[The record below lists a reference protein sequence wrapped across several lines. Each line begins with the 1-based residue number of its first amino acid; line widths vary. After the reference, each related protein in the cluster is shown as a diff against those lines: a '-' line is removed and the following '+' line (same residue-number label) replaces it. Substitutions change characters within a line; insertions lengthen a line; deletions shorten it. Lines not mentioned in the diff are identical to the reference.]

1 LKRIFDV
8 ISSCFGLSILA
19 PFLLII
25 MGLIKLESPGP
36 VFYRGVRTGKNGV
49 PFQIYKFRT
58 MVDKA
63 EKLGGGTT
71 ALEDPRV
78 TRVGK
83 FLRKFKFDE
92 LPQAINII
100 KGEMSVVGPR
110 PELTRYTDIY
120 DEEEKK
126 ILSVLPGITDY
137 SSIELFS
144 LDEIVGKDNA
154 DKVFEEKVL
163 KKKNGL
169 RLKYVYENNF
179 IFDMKIIYKTFALLF
194 KKIFNFCSGFLKQ

>member
-1 LKRIFDV
+1 
-8 ISSCFGLSILA
+8 
-19 PFLLII
+19 
-25 MGLIKLESPGP
+25 
-36 VFYRGVRTGKNGV
+36 
-49 PFQIYKFRT
+49 

-71 ALEDPRV
+71 ALDDPRI

-92 LPQAINII
+92 LPQAINIL

-110 PELTRYTDIY
+110 PELPRYTDEY
-120 DEEEKK
+120 DVEEKK

-154 DKVFEEKVL
+154 DKIFEEKVL
-163 KKKNGL
+163 KKKNAL

-179 IFDMKIIYKTFALLF
+179 ISDMQIIYKTFASLF
-194 KKIFNFCSGFLKQ
+194 KKIYQLLF

>member
-1 LKRIFDV
+1 MKRIFDV
-8 ISSCFGLSILA
+8 ISSCFGLLVLA
-19 PFLLII
+19 PFFLVIAI
-25 MGLIKLESPGP
+25 LIKLESSGP
-36 VFYRGVRTGKNGV
+36 IFYRGVRAGKDGI

-71 ALEDPRV
+71 ALGDPRI
-78 TRVGK
+78 TIIGK

-92 LPQAINII
+92 LPQALNIL

-110 PELTRYTDIY
+110 PELTRYTDMY
-120 DEEEKK
+120 DDEEKK

-144 LDEIVGKDNA
+144 LDEIVGKENA
-154 DKVFEEKVL
+154 DQVFEEKVL
-163 KKKNGL
+163 KKKNAL

-179 IFDMKIIYKTFALLF
+179 IADMKIIYKTFVLVF
-194 KKIFNFCSGFLKQ
+194 KKIYKFIF

>member
-1 LKRIFDV
+1 
-8 ISSCFGLSILA
+8 
-19 PFLLII
+19 
-25 MGLIKLESPGP
+25 
-36 VFYRGVRTGKNGV
+36 
-49 PFQIYKFRT
+49 
-58 MVDKA
+58 MVDNA

-71 ALEDPRV
+71 ALGDPRV

-83 FLRKFKFDE
+83 FLRRFKFDE
-92 LPQAINII
+92 LPQSINII

-110 PELTRYTDIY
+110 PELTRYTDMY

-154 DKVFEEKVL
+154 DQVFEEKVL
-163 KKKNGL
+163 KKKNAL

-194 KKIFNFCSGFLKQ
+194 KKIFQFLF

>member
-8 ISSCFGLSILA
+8 ISSCFGLLVLA
-19 PFLLII
+19 PFFLVIAI
-25 MGLIKLESPGP
+25 LIKLESSGP
-36 VFYRGVRTGKNGV
+36 IFYRGVRAGKDGI

-71 ALEDPRV
+71 ALGDPRI
-78 TRVGK
+78 TIIGK

-92 LPQAINII
+92 LPQALNIL

-110 PELTRYTDIY
+110 PELTRYTDMY
-120 DEEEKK
+120 DDEEKK

-144 LDEIVGKDNA
+144 LDEIVGKENA
-154 DKVFEEKVL
+154 DQVFEEKVL
-163 KKKNGL
+163 KKKNAL

-179 IFDMKIIYKTFALLF
+179 IADMKIIYKTFVLVF
-194 KKIFNFCSGFLKQ
+194 KKIYKFIF

>member
-1 LKRIFDV
+1 
-8 ISSCFGLSILA
+8 
-19 PFLLII
+19 
-25 MGLIKLESPGP
+25 
-36 VFYRGVRTGKNGV
+36 
-49 PFQIYKFRT
+49 
-58 MVDKA
+58 MVGKA

-92 LPQAINII
+92 LPQAINIL

-110 PELTRYTDIY
+110 PELPRYTNMY
-120 DEEEKK
+120 DAEEKK
-126 ILSVLPGITDY
+126 ILTVLPGITDY

-144 LDEIVGKDNA
+144 LDEIVGKENA
-154 DKVFEEKVL
+154 DQVFEEKVL

-169 RLKYVYENNF
+169 RLKYVYENSF
-179 IFDMKIIYKTFALLF
+179 MSDMKIIYKTFALLF
-194 KKIFNFCSGFLKQ
+194 KKIYEFIV

>member
-8 ISSCFGLSILA
+8 ISSCFGLTVLA
-19 PFLLII
+19 PFLVII
-25 MGLIKLESPGP
+25 AVLIKLESPGP
-36 VFYRGVRTGKNGV
+36 VFYRGVRAGKNSV
-49 PFQIYKFRT
+49 SFQIYKFRT

-71 ALEDPRV
+71 ALGDPRV

-92 LPQAINII
+92 LPQAINIL

-154 DKVFEEKVL
+154 DQVFEEKVL
-163 KKKNGL
+163 KKKNAL

-179 IFDMKIIYKTFALLF
+179 VIDMKIIYKTFALLF
-194 KKIFNFCSGFLKQ
+194 KKIFNFCFNFLK

>member
-1 LKRIFDV
+1 
-8 ISSCFGLSILA
+8 
-19 PFLLII
+19 
-25 MGLIKLESPGP
+25 
-36 VFYRGVRTGKNGV
+36 
-49 PFQIYKFRT
+49 

-71 ALEDPRV
+71 ALGDPRI
-78 TRVGK
+78 TIIGK

-92 LPQAINII
+92 LPQALNIL

-110 PELTRYTDIY
+110 PELTRYTDMY
-120 DEEEKK
+120 DDEEKK

-144 LDEIVGKDNA
+144 LDEIVGKENA
-154 DKVFEEKVL
+154 DQVFEEKVL
-163 KKKNGL
+163 KKKNAL

-179 IFDMKIIYKTFALLF
+179 IADMKIIYKTFVLVF
-194 KKIFNFCSGFLKQ
+194 KKIYKFIF